1 MRFIL
6 EIENANAA
14 FDEDTPAEVARLLRH
29 CADQVEE
36 GVRRGLLQD
45 LTGNHCGAWQFG
57 EDDEDEDDDKD
68 DDKDDTRR

>member
-36 GVRRGLLQD
+36 GVRRGLLRD
-45 LTGNHCGAWQFG
+45 LNLRGVAIWGG
-57 EDDEDEDDDKD
+57 
-68 DDKDDTRR
+68 RRRRGR